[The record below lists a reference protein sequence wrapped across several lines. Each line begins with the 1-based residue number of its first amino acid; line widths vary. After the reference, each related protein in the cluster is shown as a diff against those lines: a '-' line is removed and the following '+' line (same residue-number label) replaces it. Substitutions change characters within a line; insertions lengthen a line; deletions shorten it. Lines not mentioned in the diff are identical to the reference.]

1 MTRTSERLVGVVC
14 EDPGLLSLASRL
26 SGLWRTVTGES
37 ILEIICHTIF
47 YLILNLWRWFWQS
60 ALLEILRQEFN
71 TPLLFILTKVTYNCN
86 SLRRHLTKELQRSFE
101 AEKSLMRGPGF
112 WQCNSFPDCQD
123 SKEILERY
131 RSQYSGHLVNFIS
144 AILKGKVSV

>member
-37 ILEIICHTIF
+37 ILEIICLTIF

-71 TPLLFILTKVTYNCN
+71 TPLLFILTKVTYK
-86 SLRRHLTKELQRSFE
+86 SLRRNLTEELQRSFE
-101 AEKSLMRGPGF
+101 AEKSLMRGQAF
-112 WQCNSFPDCQD
+112 WQFNSFPDCQD

-144 AILKGKVSV
+144 TILKGKVSV